1 VLPVTEQE
9 AAELASQGEQVD
21 LTRIGEL
28 GRGRR
33 RLKVDYPKGEP
44 RRVTWAEGGFSVM
57 PGY

>member
-1 VLPVTEQE
+1 MTEQE